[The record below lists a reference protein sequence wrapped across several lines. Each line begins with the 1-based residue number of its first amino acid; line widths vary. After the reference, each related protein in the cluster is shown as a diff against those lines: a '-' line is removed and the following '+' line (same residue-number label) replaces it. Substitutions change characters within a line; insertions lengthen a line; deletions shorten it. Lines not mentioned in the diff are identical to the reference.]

1 MEVDTLFKHLFSSQS
16 NNLDP
21 FGAVSFVIYET
32 KFLLVKT
39 WEKIISSFTFFV
51 SRKYGRKEYKD
62 GIPFKN
68 IDLITSNLWHG
79 LHHSLFGFWCDV
91 ASWSVWLRAIQEVN
105 GSARTVRQNPFRGK
119 CNRRSSHYRTG
130 HPTSN
135 GYGQTGARRFAG
147 WNLLKIW

>member
-16 NNLDP
+16 NNLDQ

-62 GIPFKN
+62 GIPLKS

-79 LHHSLFGFWCDV
+79 LYTIPYLDSDVTWHHGPSGWGP
-91 ASWSVWLRAIQEVN
+91 S
-105 GSARTVRQNPFRGK
+105 
-119 CNRRSSHYRTG
+119 RRSTAARARCARILFVANAIDAVPTIAPATP
-130 HPTSN
+130 HPMAT
-135 GYGQTGARRFAG
+135 ARPELDALPFG
-147 WNLLKIW
+147 IC